1 MDVTTEAIVVLA
13 VLAIFWGW
21 LIYEIHIAPEVDDN
35 YNITKED
42 IDLKDTCNT
51 YECIGDNKDFQIE
64 QFNFAIESKQWSVV
78 KNRINNQLM
87 WGPLLKEV
95 NEKTNT

>member
-42 IDLKDTCNT
+42 IDLKDTCND
-51 YECIGDNKDFQIE
+51 E
-64 QFNFAIESKQWSVV
+64 
-78 KNRINNQLM
+78 
-87 WGPLLKEV
+87 
-95 NEKTNT
+95 

>member
-13 VLAIFWGW
+13 VFAIFWGW

-42 IDLKDTCNT
+42 IDLKDTCND
-51 YECIGDNKDFQIE
+51 E
-64 QFNFAIESKQWSVV
+64 
-78 KNRINNQLM
+78 
-87 WGPLLKEV
+87 
-95 NEKTNT
+95 

>member
-13 VLAIFWGW
+13 IFAIFWGW

-42 IDLKDTCNT
+42 IDLKDTCND
-51 YECIGDNKDFQIE
+51 E
-64 QFNFAIESKQWSVV
+64 
-78 KNRINNQLM
+78 
-87 WGPLLKEV
+87 
-95 NEKTNT
+95 

>member
-13 VLAIFWGW
+13 IFAIFWGW

-42 IDLKDTCNT
+42 IDLKDTCN
-51 YECIGDNKDFQIE
+51 EE
-64 QFNFAIESKQWSVV
+64 
-78 KNRINNQLM
+78 
-87 WGPLLKEV
+87 
-95 NEKTNT
+95 

>member
-1 MDVTTEAIVVLA
+1 MFRGKI
-13 VLAIFWGW
+13 
-21 LIYEIHIAPEVDDN
+21 
-35 YNITKED
+35 
-42 IDLKDTCNT
+42 
-51 YECIGDNKDFQIE
+51 YECIGDNRDFQID